1 MYIQL
6 YNYTGNVLNQLL
18 CGFCEPHSTKHA
30 LFRLIQ
36 SRQKEFYQS
45 GFAGAIL
52 MDLSKAYDCL
62 PHDLMVAKLE
72 AYDLAKE
79 SLQLISYYLSYRK
92 QEMKIGSAFSDW
104 ANVIRRIAQVSI
116 LGPLFFKIFI
126 NDIFLVVE
134 KSDICN
140 FADDNTLFSHDSSF
154 PLILNNL
161 EHDMK
166 NLPY

>member
-1 MYIQL
+1 M
-6 YNYTGNVLNQLL
+6 NQLL
-18 CGFCEPHSTKHA
+18 CGFCEPHSTKHD

-92 QEMKIGSAFSDW
+92 
-104 ANVIRRIAQVSI
+104 
-116 LGPLFFKIFI
+116 
-126 NDIFLVVE
+126 
-134 KSDICN
+134 
-140 FADDNTLFSHDSSF
+140 
-154 PLILNNL
+154 
-161 EHDMK
+161 
-166 NLPY
+166 